1 VIESSTNALM
11 TRIDLHAHVVTEPYR
26 ELLVAPDGTRPF
38 VPPAPLAALEAN
50 MARYAIDA
58 AVISIGP
65 PGAFLGDQR
74 RANEIARAANESVAA
89 IVRAAPAR
97 FAGLALLPLPDVDA
111 AVTELAHALDTL
123 ALDGVL
129 LFSNTTGVYLGDP
142 RLEPLLAEL
151 DRRGTYA
158 FVHPGMPPYAEPL
171 GDLHPPWL
179 YEFPFDTTRAIANL
193 IYSGTFERHSRIRFQ
208 FAHLGGTAP
217 FLADRLA
224 SLADREPE
232 RAAQATAG
240 VAEYL
245 RRQYYDT
252 GLSQFLPALDATR
265 AIAPFD
271 HIVFGTDW
279 PYAALPET
287 GDDPSPDFASLSTE
301 ERAALDAGNAAA
313 LVPRLTD
320 AMG

>member
-1 VIESSTNALM
+1 M
-11 TRIDLHAHVVTEPYR
+11 TRIDLHAHVVTDAYR
-26 ELLVAPDGTRPF
+26 ELLVTPDGTRPF
-38 VPPAPLAALEAN
+38 VPPAPLDALEAN

-58 AVISIGP
+58 AVVSIGP
-65 PGAFLGDQR
+65 PGAFLGDQA
-74 RANEIARAANESVAA
+74 RANETARAANESIAA

-111 AVTELAHALDTL
+111 AVAELTHALDAL
-123 ALDGVL
+123 ELDGVI
-129 LFSNTTGVYLGDP
+129 LFSNVAGTYLGDP
-142 RLEPLLAEL
+142 ALQPLMAEL
-151 DRRGTYA
+151 DRRGAYA
-158 FVHPGMPPYAEPL
+158 FVHPGMPPYREPL

-179 YEFPFDTTRAIANL
+179 YEFPFETTRAIANL
-193 IYSGTFERHSRIRFQ
+193 VFSGTFERHPRIRFQ
-208 FAHLGGTAP
+208 FSHLGGTAP
-217 FLADRLA
+217 FLANRLA
-224 SLADREPE
+224 SLHDREPD

-252 GLSQFLPALDATR
+252 GLSQFLPAVEATR

-279 PYAALPET
+279 PYAALPQT
-287 GDDPSPDFASLSTE
+287 GNDPSPEFASLPAA

-313 LVPRLTD
+313 LVPRLTG

>member
-1 VIESSTNALM
+1 M
-11 TRIDLHAHVVTEPYR
+11 TRIDLHAHVVTDAYR
-26 ELLVAPDGTRPF
+26 ELLVTPDGTRPF
-38 VPPAPLAALEAN
+38 VPPAPLDALEAN

-58 AVISIGP
+58 AVISLGP
-65 PGAFLGDQR
+65 PGAFLGDQG
-74 RANEIARAANESVAA
+74 RANEIARAGNESLAA
-89 IVRAAPAR
+89 IVRADSRR

-111 AVTELAHALDTL
+111 AVAELAHALDHL

-129 LFSNTTGVYLGDP
+129 LFSNTAKVYLGDP
-142 RLEPLLAEL
+142 RLEPLFAEL
-151 DRRGTYA
+151 DRRAAYV

-179 YEFPFDTTRAIANL
+179 YEFPFETTRAIANL
-193 IYSGTFERHSRIRFQ
+193 VFSGTFERHPRIRFQ

-224 SLADREPE
+224 SLHDREPQ
-232 RAAQATAG
+232 RAAEATAG

-252 GLSQFLPALDATR
+252 GLSQFLPALEATR
-265 AIAPFD
+265 AIAPFE

-287 GDDPSPDFASLSTE
+287 GDDPSPDFASLPAE

-313 LVPRLTD
+313 LVPRLTA
-320 AMG
+320 AMGDRGG

>member
-1 VIESSTNALM
+1 M
-11 TRIDLHAHVVTEPYR
+11 TRIDLHAHVVTDAYR
-26 ELLVAPDGTRPF
+26 ELLVTPDGNRPF
-38 VPPAPLAALEAN
+38 VPPAPLDGLEAN

-58 AVISIGP
+58 AVISLGP
-65 PGAFLGDQR
+65 PGAFLGDQS
-74 RANEIARAANESVAA
+74 RANEIARAGNESIAA
-89 IVRAAPAR
+89 IVRSAPAR

-111 AVTELAHALDTL
+111 AVAELAHALDDL
-123 ALDGVL
+123 GLDGVL
-129 LFSNTTGVYLGDP
+129 LFSNTAGTYLGDP
-142 RLEPLLAEL
+142 RLEPLMAEL
-151 DRRGTYA
+151 DRRGTYT
-158 FVHPGMPPYAEPL
+158 FVHPGMPPYREPL

-179 YEFPFDTTRAIANL
+179 YEFPFETTRAITNL
-193 IYSGTFERHSRIRFQ
+193 VYSGTFERHPGIRFQ
-208 FAHLGGTAP
+208 FAHLGGTGP

-224 SLADREPE
+224 SLALREPDK
-232 RAAQATAG
+232 AGQAPAG

-252 GLSQFLPALDATR
+252 GLTQFLPALEATR

-287 GDDPSPDFASLSTE
+287 GDDPSPDFASLPAA

-313 LVPRLTD
+313 LVPRLTG

>member
-1 VIESSTNALM
+1 M
-11 TRIDLHAHVVTEPYR
+11 TRIDLHAHVVTDAYR
-26 ELLVAPDGTRPF
+26 ELLVTPDGTRPF
-38 VPPAPLAALEAN
+38 VPPAPLEALEAN

-58 AVISIGP
+58 AVISLGP
-65 PGAFLGDQR
+65 PGAFLGDQG
-74 RANEIARAANESVAA
+74 RANEIARAGNESIAE
-89 IVRAAPAR
+89 IVRAAPSR
-97 FAGLALLPLPDVDA
+97 FAGLALLSLPDVDA
-111 AVTELAHALDTL
+111 AIAELGHALDTL
-123 ALDGVL
+123 GLDGVIL
-129 LFSNTTGVYLGDP
+129 YTNIAGTYLGDP
-142 RLEPLLAEL
+142 GLEPLMAEL
-151 DRRGTYA
+151 DRRGTYT
-158 FVHPGMPPYAEPL
+158 FVHPGMPPYREPL

-193 IYSGTFERHSRIRFQ
+193 AYSGTFERHPRIRFQ

-240 VAEYL
+240 IAEYL
-245 RRQYYDT
+245 RRQWYDT
-252 GLSQFLPALDATR
+252 GLSQFLPALEATR

-287 GDDPSPDFASLSTE
+287 GDDPSPDFASLPAA

-313 LVPRLTD
+313 LVPRLTG
-320 AMG
+320 AVG